1 MEKDVKNIVRFQ
13 VELTANHSEIA
24 KNGLRRLWGVPDTS
38 AYVGHLFRMEIPKQ
52 AFSGDVLAYKVR
64 PLFFSNHSTSFI
76 RIFFLHFYKIF
87 AGCVLQNLEI
97 FFYRTHKI

>member
-1 MEKDVKNIVRFQ
+1 MEKHVKNIVRFQ

-52 AFSGDVLAYKVR
+52 AFSGDVLAYKV
-64 PLFFSNHSTSFI
+64 PP
-76 RIFFLHFYKIF
+76 
-87 AGCVLQNLEI
+87 
-97 FFYRTHKI
+97 